1 MCALNSSV
9 LFVFAAR
16 RSLPSMSWSNGDWSS
31 FQPISLDL
39 VFALHLCLHFETR
52 KPIFRNLFVQ
62 VSVFPDSLSNQ
73 HAFGRSTCCF
83 ASWEDY
89 FVPVALWDWRPCS
102 SGDYNL
108 LLKFH
113 FHSSSLL
120 STFETRYSECWCS
133 KSLCS
138 ISCNGSRQSL
148 TFRSTGRLVL

>member
-16 RSLPSMSWSNGDWSS
+16 RSPPSMSLSNWDLNSS
-31 FQPISLDL
+31 QPITLDL
-39 VFALHLCLHFETR
+39 VFALHLCQHFETR
-52 KPIFRNLFVQ
+52 KPTFKNLFVQ
-62 VSVFPDSLSNQ
+62 VSVFPDFLWGQ
-73 HAFGRSTCCF
+73 YAFDRSTCCF

-89 FVPVALWDWRPCS
+89 FAPVALLDWWPCS

-113 FHSSSLL
+113 FHSSSLWSL
-120 STFETRYSECWCS
+120 FKTRYSECWCS

-138 ISCNGSRQSL
+138 IGCNGSRQSL
-148 TFRSTGRLVL
+148 VFHSTGRLVL